1 MYVSLDSGMHVFFC
15 VAKADAWEGQCV
27 ADNVKK
33 RDFTP
38 SSIAGSINK
47 LAHAGL
53 RQCLWNLRYTH
64 KIPFLTNCPQHTA
77 PPRLIVQSN
86 YELSGNK
93 QRITLDNSIILLYT
107 VHIRRGHMKI
117 IINHS
122 SMQPIYEQITD
133 QIKAMI
139 IDGTLKEEEML
150 PSVRTLA
157 KELKISALTVKKA
170 YDFLEEEGFVVT
182 VHGKGSFIAKNNQ
195 GLLMEERKREIETEL
210 EEVIRKAR
218 ISGLSEEEIRELFEL
233 IMEE

>member
-1 MYVSLDSGMHVFFC
+1 
-15 VAKADAWEGQCV
+15 
-27 ADNVKK
+27 
-33 RDFTP
+33 
-38 SSIAGSINK
+38 
-47 LAHAGL
+47 
-53 RQCLWNLRYTH
+53 
-64 KIPFLTNCPQHTA
+64 
-77 PPRLIVQSN
+77 
-86 YELSGNK
+86 
-93 QRITLDNSIILLYT
+93 
-107 VHIRRGHMKI
+107 MKI

-195 GLLMEERKREIETEL
+195 EERKREIETEL